1 MMSLV
6 EGLESAQ
13 QLMTQ
18 AGTSQPEGGARGRW
32 KALKAESRSW
42 VEQTE
47 DLLWSLQD
55 RIQQVHSR
63 RQKVSELIQDLDHR
77 KQQSVQLRES
87 LSKAQKALQSCD
99 LQLGQLRAR
108 AEEGRRQ
115 LTERQQVGDKLQ
127 VQLSVLQELMQCH
140 LLSIDQSE
148 LSVELRPRPPCSDQT
163 SELDPLRLSVS
174 WSQGDH
180 FQLQ

>member
-1 MMSLV
+1 
-6 EGLESAQ
+6 
-13 QLMTQ
+13 MTQ

-77 KQQSVQLRES
+77 KQQSVQLRE
-87 LSKAQKALQSCD
+87 
-99 LQLGQLRAR
+99 AR

-180 FQLQ
+180 FQLQVPAIS